1 MWFQL
6 RSPGLAEDFERLMTG
21 DRDIVCGSLD
31 TVSDWRLTRPADV
44 PGQAIGQAGCGQIFD
59 GGELDRYGLCS
70 SRREIELDDWD
81 EPIRRHELY
90 DARDVVPA
98 AAQWST
104 TLWKFGISVG
114 LCALRVST
122 VAHART
128 RATERCA
135 RWFFYGPDEPGLSE
149 R

>member
-1 MWFQL
+1 
-6 RSPGLAEDFERLMTG
+6 
-21 DRDIVCGSLD
+21 
-31 TVSDWRLTRPADV
+31 
-44 PGQAIGQAGCGQIFD
+44 
-59 GGELDRYGLCS
+59 LCS
-70 SRREIELDDWD
+70 SCREIELDDGD

-128 RATERCA
+128 RATERCGAGSFTDRTSRGCPSGSRGRVGIAPAA
-135 RWFFYGPDEPGLSE
+135 RCPAGRRPRRAVHVLSSEDLE
-149 R
+149 RKP